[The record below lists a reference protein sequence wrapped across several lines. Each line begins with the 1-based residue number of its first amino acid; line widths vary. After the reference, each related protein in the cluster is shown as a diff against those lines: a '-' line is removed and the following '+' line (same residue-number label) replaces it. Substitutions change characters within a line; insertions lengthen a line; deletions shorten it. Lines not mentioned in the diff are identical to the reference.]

1 MEWEAKMA
9 TATTS
14 NAQPLTSARAARQ
27 DGLAPGKLRKSRMYS
42 WRKDAPAIL
51 LLLAM
56 AALSIAVGVA
66 HPEETAALMAW
77 L

>member
-1 MEWEAKMA
+1 
-9 TATTS
+9 
-14 NAQPLTSARAARQ
+14 
-27 DGLAPGKLRKSRMYS
+27 LRKSRKYS